1 MNISL
6 RQLRAFL
13 GVAASGNFTRTA
25 QRLHLSQAGLSAT
38 IRELESQ
45 LNTRLFERT
54 TRAVVLTE
62 AGRAFLPSAE
72 MVERELTA
80 AAARL
85 KEMGRQEGAALRLAF
100 TPLMA
105 ANVVP
110 ETLRRFHAEHPDVE
124 IEVIAGSPL
133 EIQQLAE
140 TGEIDAAFGAF
151 FSKVSGLARKPL
163 ASSGLLAVY
172 AAGRFRP
179 VPSGAGMDDTTW
191 EMLRGQPYVA
201 LTDDSPIQ
209 QLAEEA
215 LYKHQIDIGP
225 RMTVQ
230 HLDTALGMAE
240 QGFGIAIIP
249 AFSQSACAR
258 YAVEFRR
265 ISPAVPFDFS
275 YVMRAGAPHP
285 DTLARFAAIFKAVME
300 RK

>member
-62 AGRAFLPSAE
+62 AGKAFLPSAE
-72 MVERELTA
+72 LVERELTA

-85 KEMGRQEGAALRLAF
+85 KEMGRQEGTALRLAF

-110 ETLRRFHAEHPDVE
+110 ETLKRFHAECPGVDVE
-124 IEVIAGSPL
+124 IIAGSPL

-151 FSKVSGLARKPL
+151 FTKVSGLVRKPL

-172 AAGRFRP
+172 APSRFSP
-179 VPSGAGMDDTTW
+179 VPSAPGEDDTTW
-191 EMLRGQPYVA
+191 EILRGQPYVA
-201 LTDDSPIQ
+201 LTGDSPIQ

-215 LYKHQIDIGP
+215 LFKYQVDIGA
-225 RMTVQ
+225 RMAVQ

-240 QGFGIAIIP
+240 QGFGIAIVP

-258 YAVEFRR
+258 YAVELRR
-265 ISPAVPFDFS
+265 ISPAVKFDFS
-275 YVMRAGAPHP
+275 YVMRTGAPVP
-285 DTLARFAAIFKAVME
+285 QTLARFAAIFKAVME
-300 RK
+300 QD

>member
-62 AGRAFLPSAE
+62 AGKAFLPSAE
-72 MVERELTA
+72 LVERELTA

-85 KEMGRQEGAALRLAF
+85 KEMGRQEGTTLRLAF

-110 ETLRRFHAEHPDVE
+110 ETLKRFLAEYPGVE
-124 IEVIAGSPL
+124 IEIVAGSPL

-140 TGEIDAAFGAF
+140 TGEADAAFGAF
-151 FSKVSGLARKPL
+151 FTKVSGLVRKPL
-163 ASSGLLAVY
+163 TSSGLLAVY
-172 AAGRFRP
+172 APGRYQP
-179 VPSGAGMDDTTW
+179 VPSAPGADDTTW
-191 EMLRGQPYVA
+191 EILRGQPYIG
-201 LTDDSPIQ
+201 LTEDSPIH
-209 QLAEEA
+209 QLTENA
-215 LYKHQIDIGP
+215 LYKRQIDVGS
-225 RMTVQ
+225 RMAVQ

-240 QGFGIAIIP
+240 QGFGIAIVP

-258 YAVEFRR
+258 YAVESRR
-265 ISPAVPFDFS
+265 ITPEVSFDFS
-275 YVMRAGAPHP
+275 YVMRAGAPLP
-285 DTLARFAAIFKAVME
+285 ETLARFASIFKVVME
-300 RK
+300 GE

>member
-45 LNTRLFERT
+45 LNVRLFERT

-62 AGRAFLPSAE
+62 AGRSFLPSAE
-72 MVERELTA
+72 LAERELTS

-85 KEMGRQEGAALRLAF
+85 REMGRQEGAALKLAF

-110 ETLRRFHAEHPDVE
+110 ETLRRFRHRHPNVEVE
-124 IEVIAGSPL
+124 IIAGGPM

-140 TGEIDAAFGAF
+140 AGEVDAAFGAF
-151 FSKVSGLARKPL
+151 FTKVSGLVRKPIE
-163 ASSGLLAVY
+163 SSGLLAVY
-172 AAGRFRP
+172 SPGRYQP
-179 VPSGAGMDDTTW
+179 VPSAPGREDTTW
-191 EMLRGQPYVA
+191 EMLRGQPYIA
-201 LTDDSPIQ
+201 LTEDSPVQ
-209 QLAEEA
+209 QVSEDA
-215 LYKHQIDIGP
+215 LFRQGIDIAQ

-240 QGFGIAIIP
+240 QGFGIAVIP
-249 AFSQSACAR
+249 AFAQHACVR
-258 YAVEFRR
+258 YQLAFSP
-265 ISPAVPFDFS
+265 ISPTTSFDFS
-275 YVMRAGAPHP
+275 YVMRTGAPLHE
-285 DTLARFAAIFKAVME
+285 TLADFAELFKQVMA
-300 RK
+300 RD